1 MGRPIK
7 KQFLDFNV
15 PSTTQNIGKKKN
27 SFFFFFKQTKRDTGK
42 KEGKITEVKRALQ
55 NTK

>member
-15 PSTTQNIGKKKN
+15 PSTTQNIGKKKILFF
-27 SFFFFFKQTKRDTGK
+27 SFLNRPKETLERK
-42 KEGKITEVKRALQ
+42 KEK
-55 NTK
+55 